1 MSIRYFDSDKVAPAF
16 GNYSHAVVI
25 PPSATTVHLAGQV
38 GVRPD
43 GSIPDDAGEQTRII
57 FQNMQ
62 AILGELG
69 FAFSDIV
76 KMNYFVVN
84 AEDLPAIRAVRDTL
98 IEGPFPAASLVLV
111 KALGRREWRLEVEC
125 TAARIEPAS

>member
-1 MSIRYFDSDKVAPAF
+1 MSIRYFDSDKVASAF
-16 GNYSHAVVI
+16 GNYSHAAVV
-25 PPSATTVHLAGQV
+25 PSGATTVHLAGQV

-43 GSIPDDAGEQTRII
+43 GSIPSDAGEQTRVI

-62 AILGELG
+62 VILDDLG

-76 KMNYFVVN
+76 KMNYFVVD
-84 AEDLPAIRAVRDTL
+84 AEDLPAIRAMRDTL
-98 IEGPFPAASLVLV
+98 IAAPYPAASLVLV

-125 TAARIEPAS
+125 MAARVEQA